1 MLDNTTTSSAAN
13 QDAKSGLVRVMGLWE
28 NTDRKGNKYFSGN
41 LTNSV
46 RVMIFKN
53 SYKTEGSRDPEFIL
67 YVSQRSQ
74 EERQG
79 GSQQGGGQGGGQQG
93 GGQQGGGAES
103 QSQQRPNQPVPEDD
117 IPF

>member
-1 MLDNTTTSSAAN
+1 MLDNTNTGSTG

-28 NTDRKGNKYFSGN
+28 NTDRKGNRYLSGN

-53 SYKTEGSRDPEFIL
+53 SYKAEGSRDPEYIV

-74 EERQG
+74 DERQG
-79 GSQQGGGQGGGQQG
+79 GGQQGGGQG